1 MTATFFALPQELFR
15 SPSVVETVGEFFS
28 AGGLLMWPILLC
40 SVIVVGLALER
51 YLSLRRG
58 RVLPKVVVDAAV
70 QVQEGHADLV
80 ADGIYA
86 AKAPGAR
93 VLAAGL
99 RRRGCLLADV
109 ERAMED
115 RLHEEG
121 RVLRGNA
128 RGIWLIATVAPLLG
142 LLGTVLGIADAFS
155 AVEQTGL
162 GKSESSE
169 ALAAG
174 IKVALY
180 TTIFGLFVA
189 IPATLIAAHLQA
201 RARRLV
207 AAIAAVVTPTIE
219 ALAALPIT
227 AQVPDAPAAAI
238 EDLAGEFDDPVS
250 PEDPDASEDDDG
262 GETHAA

>member
-1 MTATFFALPQELFR
+1 MLTVLPVLPQG
-15 SPSVVETVGEFFS
+15 PNVIATVGEFFT

-40 SVIVVGLALER
+40 SVVVVGLALER
-51 YLSLRRG
+51 LLSLRRS
-58 RVLPKVVVDAAV
+58 RVLPRVVVEAAH
-70 QVQEGHADLV
+70 QVREGRADVIAAGMLE
-80 ADGIYA
+80 

-99 RRRGCLLADV
+99 RRRGCLLGDV

-121 RVLRGNA
+121 RKLRGNI
-128 RGIWLIATVAPLLG
+128 RGIWVVASVAPLLG
-142 LLGTVLGIADAFS
+142 LLGTVLGIADAFA

-189 IPATLIAAHLQA
+189 IPATLLAAWLQA
-201 RARRLV
+201 RAQWLLARMTEVLSPCVESLAQLPATAV
-207 AAIAAVVTPTIE
+207 APE
-219 ALAALPIT
+219 R
-227 AQVPDAPAAAI
+227 
-238 EDLAGEFDDPVS
+238 AGEAR
-250 PEDPDASEDDDG
+250 ASEAEDG
-262 GETHAA
+262 EETHAA